1 MKQFLKCLA
10 LGLTLSFG
18 AGAAAA
24 QTTQLRALDSDYS
37 AASWKAVGRIDF
49 GRNAFCSG
57 TLIAPD
63 LVLTAAHC
71 LYQPGSSNLWPT
83 DIIEFHAGLR
93 DGKAVVSRKASVAA
107 AHAVFDPTGPGDARN
122 IAHDVALIRLAEPI
136 STYEAP
142 PFYVHDDRIAPGPVS
157 VVSYGRGRANLQSRQ
172 KECQMIAR
180 DGDAMIFDCDITFG
194 SSGSPV
200 FSHLNGRGRIMA
212 VISGMMEINGQKR
225 SVGMVLPQRV
235 AELKSQLNLQVA
247 PPTAKVRRITV
258 GGGNNRSGLGAKFV
272 KP

>member
-1 MKQFLKCLA
+1 MRVLA
-10 LGLTLSFG
+10 LLLLGLCLGTATL
-18 AGAAAA
+18 A
-24 QTTQLRALDSDYS
+24 QTTALRTLDTDYA

-71 LYQPGSSNLWPT
+71 LYAPGTNTLWPT
-83 DIIEFHAGLR
+83 QSIRFRAGLR
-93 DGKAVVSRKASVAA
+93 DGTAVATRTVRAA
-107 AHAVFDPTGPGDARN
+107 TAHAGFDPVAPMSPENVAN
-122 IAHDVALIRLAEPI
+122 DVALIRLDEPI
-136 STYEAP
+136 STFEVP

-157 VVSYGRGRANLQSRQ
+157 VVSYGRDRANAQSRQ
-172 KECQMIAR
+172 KQCQMLSR
-180 DGDAMIFDCDITFG
+180 HGDAMIFDCDVTFG

-212 VISGMMEINGQKR
+212 VISGMMEVEGQKR

-235 AELKSQLNLQVA
+235 RELKSQLNLQVA
-247 PPTAKVRRITV
+247 PPVAQVRRITV
-258 GGGNNRSGLGAKFV
+258 GGGARNTTGAKFV
-272 KP
+272 RP